1 MNRLRGIMFDL
12 RMIVIGLQK
21 LWIMQ
26 GVLMEILWSLTKQ
39 HAHVNGEILLTVVQK
54 YGMDTILQNKENV

>member
-26 GVLMEILWSLTKQ
+26 GVWMEILWSLTKQ
-39 HAHVNGEILLTVVQK
+39 HAHVNGEIFLTVVHK